1 MLSLIS
7 TTLLLSTVFNSHANA
22 ITIEEQDSQSIA
34 QSSHSH
40 KAKVTDVV
48 LTTILL
54 TVSVDGT
61 LTETFSD
68 KSVSAETGVV
78 INNANVALSSSASTT
93 TSTTNEYT
101 ISTIS
106 LSPSSTATS
115 TTSEYVAP
123 TTFTSSTS
131 EYAAPTTSTESSSST
146 EPSSSTE
153 DQTTSTSVAS
163 PTVVSST
170 SSDEPSSTTSS
181 SSSSTATSSFA
192 SSMLSQHN
200 AKRALHKDT
209 DSLSWSSN
217 LENIAQAY
225 ADSYDCSGTLTHSG
239 KPYGE
244 NLALGYPLYDGETGI
259 AAWYDEIKNYDFSD
273 PGFSDDTG
281 HFTQVVWKDTTQVGC
296 GYKQCSNEWGIYLVC
311 NYLAQGNIIGE
322 FSSNVEELIN

>member
-1 MLSLIS
+1 MLSLI
-7 TTLLLSTVFNSHANA
+7 TATLLLSTVFNSHANA
-22 ITIEEQDSQSIA
+22 ITIEEQDSQSLA

-68 KSVSAETGVV
+68 ESVSAETGVV

-101 ISTIS
+101 IPTIS

-123 TTFTSSTS
+123 TTSTG
-131 EYAAPTTSTESSSST
+131 SSSST

>member
-22 ITIEEQDSQSIA
+22 ITIEEQDSQSLA

-68 KSVSAETGVV
+68 ESVSAETGVV

-101 ISTIS
+101 IPTIS

-115 TTSEYVAP
+115 TTSEYV
-123 TTFTSSTS
+123 
-131 EYAAPTTSTESSSST
+131 APTTSTESSSST

>member
-68 KSVSAETGVV
+68 ESVSAETGVV

-101 ISTIS
+101 IPTIS

-115 TTSEYVAP
+115 TTSEYV
-123 TTFTSSTS
+123 
-131 EYAAPTTSTESSSST
+131 APTTSTESSSST

>member
-101 ISTIS
+101 IPTIS

-115 TTSEYVAP
+115 TTSEYV
-123 TTFTSSTS
+123 
-131 EYAAPTTSTESSSST
+131 APTTSTESSSST

-181 SSSSTATSSFA
+181 SSSTATNSFA

>member
-115 TTSEYVAP
+115 TTSEYV
-123 TTFTSSTS
+123 
-131 EYAAPTTSTESSSST
+131 APTTSTESSSST

>member
-1 MLSLIS
+1 
-7 TTLLLSTVFNSHANA
+7 
-22 ITIEEQDSQSIA
+22 
-34 QSSHSH
+34 
-40 KAKVTDVV
+40 
-48 LTTILL
+48 
-54 TVSVDGT
+54 
-61 LTETFSD
+61 
-68 KSVSAETGVV
+68 
-78 INNANVALSSSASTT
+78 
-93 TSTTNEYT
+93 
-101 ISTIS
+101 
-106 LSPSSTATS
+106 
-115 TTSEYVAP
+115 
-123 TTFTSSTS
+123 
-131 EYAAPTTSTESSSST
+131 
-146 EPSSSTE
+146 
-153 DQTTSTSVAS
+153 
-163 PTVVSST
+163 
-170 SSDEPSSTTSS
+170 
-181 SSSSTATSSFA
+181 
-192 SSMLSQHN
+192 MLSQHN

>member
-101 ISTIS
+101 IPTIS

-115 TTSEYVAP
+115 TTSEYV
-123 TTFTSSTS
+123 
-131 EYAAPTTSTESSSST
+131 APTTSTESSSST

>member
-1 MLSLIS
+1 MLSLI
-7 TTLLLSTVFNSHANA
+7 TGTLLLSTVFNSHANA

-101 ISTIS
+101 IPTIS

-115 TTSEYVAP
+115 TTSEYV
-123 TTFTSSTS
+123 
-131 EYAAPTTSTESSSST
+131 APTTSTESSSST